1 MLPSEIPK
9 LPTHPLVKENLFFKT
24 LLLFG
29 NLSFKT
35 PSLVRFSIPNS
46 FVSLFIF
53 YILSYLIS
61 KRMGCLS
68 GCLVSSASIQKSFC
82 RICSA
87 LKWPLDEFVGEKV
100 VSLSSP
106 FTILGPPPCC
116 HIFITSLQFLSDLN
130 IRAGEVFWGWRAAV
144 KNYLYSTETL
154 ICEPPAVALEAT
166 PYGTWFL
173 LSHDRKLHQNF
184 ITLS

>member
-1 MLPSEIPK
+1 M
-9 LPTHPLVKENLFFKT
+9 
-24 LLLFG
+24 
-29 NLSFKT
+29 T
-35 PSLVRFSIPNS
+35 PSQGQVSILNS

-130 IRAGEVFWGWRAAV
+130 IGLGKFFGGGGLQLRIIYIALRLSSVSHLLWLWRPHRMAHGSCWVMTENSIRTFLHFLRSHCYRLVF
-144 KNYLYSTETL
+144 
-154 ICEPPAVALEAT
+154 
-166 PYGTWFL
+166 
-173 LSHDRKLHQNF
+173 
-184 ITLS
+184 